1 MQIVPLIQLKK
12 RRQELHLNQNEIA
25 ALLGLADASVVSRH
39 EAGLHAPDLRTAI
52 AYQVIYGRTLD
63 KLFPDAFDEVAAD
76 IAARASAFAAT
87 LRRIPQDQRVNAV
100 LRKLAELTGD
110 ETIAYGENTLW

>member
-1 MQIVPLIQLKK
+1 MQIVPLIQLKR
-12 RRQELHLNQNEIA
+12 RRQELHLNQNEVA

-39 EAGLHAPDLRTAI
+39 EAGLHAPDLHAAI

-63 KLFPDAFDEVAAD
+63 KLFPEAFEDVSAD
-76 IAARASAFAAT
+76 IAARASELANT
-87 LRRIPQDQRVNAV
+87 LRNANRDARVNAV